1 MPKKSSFLSSKN
13 AITDHPDTPDS
24 GLRIRE
30 IEEKERP
37 REKVLRDPLAV
48 KSLADAE
55 LIAILLRT
63 GSTRQNVLEL
73 SKALLATYR
82 HDLYALYRDLL
93 SGSCQDHIG
102 LGDVKKVSILA
113 GMELGIRIREQLRSQ
128 DGHPTL
134 LTSSEAV
141 YSLVRHHLLGLTEE
155 QMWVIALT
163 SSCSLITIQ
172 NVTRGGISE
181 VTADIRTILRHII
194 RLGAPAFMVLH
205 NHPGGSLQPSRQDDL
220 FTQKLRD
227 ASRILNLSL
236 LDHLIVTDRS
246 YYSYHDH
253 DHIL

>member
-1 MPKKSSFLSSKN
+1 MAKSDFLPSAN
-13 AITDHPDTPDS
+13 AYDPESIEPHNR
-24 GLRIRE
+24 LRIQE
-30 IEEKERP
+30 LKEEERP
-37 REKVLRDPLAV
+37 REKILADTRAV
-48 KSLADAE
+48 KSISDAE
-55 LIAILLRT
+55 LIAILIRT
-63 GSTRQNVLEL
+63 GTAGQNALET

-93 SGSCQDHIG
+93 TGSCQEISGIG
-102 LGDVKKVSILA
+102 SVKKVSILA
-113 GMELGIRIREQLRSQ
+113 GMELGIRIREQLRS
-128 DGHPTL
+128 DGTGPAL
-134 LTSSEAV
+134 LTSSDAV
-141 YSLVRHHLLGLTEE
+141 YNLIRHHFIGLSEE

-163 SSCSLITIQ
+163 NSCSLISIQ

-220 FTQKLRD
+220 FTQKLHE
-227 ASRILNLSL
+227 AARILNLSL

-253 DHIL
+253 NHIL